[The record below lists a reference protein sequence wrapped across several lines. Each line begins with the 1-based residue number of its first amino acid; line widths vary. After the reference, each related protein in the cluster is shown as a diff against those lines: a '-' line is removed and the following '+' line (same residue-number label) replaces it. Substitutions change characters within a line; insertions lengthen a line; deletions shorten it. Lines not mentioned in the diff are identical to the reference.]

1 VRAYNQL
8 ISTDTADP
16 VLLAEAAR
24 LEREFPMQKIE
35 AAQFED
41 LFEKRLRRYDDDLI
55 MVRDEKEDQE
65 QLITQLREA
74 HTAFNASKQGQ
85 ESNRSREQALQ
96 RLENAYLK
104 FKEILGNLDSARKF
118 YNDLARIVNG
128 FREECQQFR
137 YSRRVEAGQL
147 EG

>member
-1 VRAYNQL
+1 MIA
-8 ISTDTADP
+8 IDTADP

-41 LFEKRLRRYDDDLI
+41 LFEKRLRRYDDELT

-65 QLITQLREA
+65 QLIAQLREA
-74 HTAFNASKQGQ
+74 YNAFNASKQGQ

>member
-1 VRAYNQL
+1 MIA
-8 ISTDTADP
+8 IDTADP

-41 LFEKRLRRYDDDLI
+41 LFEKRLRRYDDELT

-74 HTAFNASKQGQ
+74 YNAFNASKQGQ